1 MLPLEGKWLELF
13 TQNKLLT
20 RLPILLAQIRA
31 ANNLY
36 KLRNEIKQILF
47 LLYRHKKFTKKVYD
61 NLMKSLET
69 PKRFACF
76 NFDWSR
82 DVDENLNHEIE
93 FTVSR
98 EEKKKWGWAI
108 IIKI

>member
-1 MLPLEGKWLELF
+1 MELF

-93 FTVSR
+93 FIVSR
-98 EEKKKWGWAI
+98 EKKK
-108 IIKI
+108 K